1 MSYIKQIRIAE
12 YILEVVAT
20 RSLPPGR
27 RGVTVMK
34 LDVEGP
40 RLVLDITSDL
50 LMSGALAHLD
60 QLHID
65 WPWPWKTVE
74 GTEKLVNS
82 DQEDVE
88 FAWDRESVEF
98 Q

>member
-20 RSLPPGR
+20 RSIPPGR
-27 RGVTVMK
+27 RPVTVMK

-65 WPWPWKTVE
+65 WPWPWTVE
-74 GTEKLVNS
+74 VEDIVNS

-88 FAWDRESVEF
+88 FSWDKESVEF